1 MNNLEMIKINVDG
14 IKNAVTNVSPT
25 IMATTNDFDAVISNA
40 TDQIVKHSEQ
50 IAVLSVA
57 VVALVLIFGTKQM
70 KEMAKENMLWI
81 VIGILIISSADNIVN
96 MFYM

>member
-1 MNNLEMIKINVDG
+1 MNNLEMIKINAETV
-14 IKNAVTNVSPT
+14 KNAITNMSPT
-25 IMATTNDFDAVISNA
+25 VMATTNDFDSVISNA
-40 TDQIVKHSEQ
+40 TDQIVKHGEQ
-50 IAVLSVA
+50 IAVLSIV

-81 VIGILIISSADNIVN
+81 IIGILIISSADNIVN